1 MKKSLHHITTL
12 LIFMILC
19 LTIGSPAV
27 LAAENPSLELD
38 VTVNLSGIL
47 PPVPEDFLIKLEADE
62 IGNPMPVATLNGVY
76 TMVITGA
83 GTANF
88 PKLTFSK
95 VGIYKYRIWQ
105 QPGLD
110 PNGYYDTTI
119 YHLNVF
125 VTNAVG
131 GGLEITSVIN
141 KDGEIEKK
149 PDVIFDNRYANP
161 AVVRFTAQKLLDNKT
176 PLDNQFTFMLTDAD
190 GAVLQTKRNLAD
202 GVTFDDIVIKET
214 GTKVYFLKEEKGA
227 NPLIQYDPTV
237 YKITINVSKN
247 STGDYV
253 ATSTIEVSGKIY
265 SGIPIFK
272 NKTIIRELPKTGEA
286 QSMLPILGVV
296 LLLGGVTLNL
306 KRKKTR

>member
-1 MKKSLHHITTL
+1 MRVGKDKLRRRRRFFTILILFSFIISALPGGMKNIRAEELSGQEPVET
-12 LIFMILC
+12 
-19 LTIGSPAV
+19 V
-27 LAAENPSLELD
+27 ELAAEVIWTGMPDEMTIPNTTLKLMSGENVVESIKVTDGSLE
-38 VTVNLSGIL
+38 VKFT
-47 PPVPEDFLIKLEADE
+47 
-62 IGNPMPVATLNGVY
+62 PVAKFNDVGEEVLYSVSQDPLE
-76 TMVITGA
+76 
-83 GTANF
+83 NF
-88 PKLTFSK
+88 
-95 VGIYKYRIWQ
+95 
-105 QPGLD
+105 
-110 PNGYYDTTI
+110 TTEI
-119 YHLNVF
+119 RDF
-125 VTNAVG
+125 VVENTYVEPVVVA
-131 GGLEITSVIN
+131 
-141 KDGEIEKK
+141 
-149 PDVIFDNRYANP
+149 DNRYANP

-214 GTKVYFLKEEKGA
+214 GTKVYFLKEEKGS
-227 NPLIQYDPTV
+227 NPLIQYDPAV